1 MRLVEKLEEGRK
13 KEHKDQGREGITEKR
28 NREISV

>member
-13 KEHKDQGREGITEKR
+13 SIRIREGKGITEKR
-28 NREISV
+28 NRESSV